1 MDAWCAEHTG
11 APFDADGAW
20 AKTGTVCNAL
30 LTRLLSHPYF
40 ARRPPKSTGR
50 EEFNLAWVKSA
61 LSDESP
67 EDVQRT
73 LLELTARTVAQS
85 CEGAREIY
93 LCGGGTKNALLLDR
107 IGELSHPA
115 HVATT
120 AELGIDPMHVEALAF
135 AWLAR
140 AFFIGRPGN
149 LCEATH
155 ARGLRVL
162 GALYPH

>member
-1 MDAWCAEHTG
+1 M
-11 APFDADGAW
+11 
-20 AKTGTVCNAL
+20 
-30 LTRLLSHPYF
+30 
-40 ARRPPKSTGR
+40 RRPPKSTGR
-50 EEFNLAWVKSA
+50 EEFNLAWVRSV
-61 LSDESP
+61 LTDEKP

-73 LLELTARTVAQS
+73 LLELTARTVALA
-85 CEGAREIY
+85 CRGAQEIY
-93 LCGGGTKNALLLDR
+93 LCGGGTKNTALLDR
-107 IGELSHPA
+107 IAELACPA

-140 AFFIGRPGN
+140 AFIEGRPGN